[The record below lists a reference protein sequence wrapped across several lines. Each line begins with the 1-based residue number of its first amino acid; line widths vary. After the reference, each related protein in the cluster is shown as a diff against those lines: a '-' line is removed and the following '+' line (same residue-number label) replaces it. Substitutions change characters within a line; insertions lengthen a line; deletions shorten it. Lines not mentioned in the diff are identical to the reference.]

1 MTKEPGLCFVSRPD
15 LQKLTDRLKNLG
27 ADHVVTEE
35 DLRKPEMK
43 SFFKVPVKRDQ
54 AHLAEERQS
63 LEFRRLGTGP
73 LFVSKIPPPSPRGW
87 VKPIPSARG
96 QHTVSAQ
103 GL

>member
-1 MTKEPGLCFVSRPD
+1 MTEEPGLCFVSRPD

-35 DLRKPEMK
+35 ELRKPEMK

-73 LFVSKIPPPSPRGW
+73 LFVSKTPLHLLVAG
-87 VKPIPSARG
+87 
-96 QHTVSAQ
+96 
-103 GL
+103 